1 MVHLRF
7 DEFQE
12 LSLLRT
18 LFLTFLETAQ
28 CMSKFQLSRE
38 VNRAVSKTIH
48 GEFCPG
54 YGCEE
59 LFSSTNLD
67 RLDLSQQ
74 VTYIPLY
81 TSVLSTFMSVF
92 WVMLNHFFSRQSCS
106 TIHRPLL
113 LQYPWHRVSHGP
125 VAKSPADGKKLQ
137 IF

>member
-92 WVMLNHFFSRQSCS
+92 LGHAESFFFPVNHVLPSTDRCCFS
-106 TIHRPLL
+106 IHGIVFPMA
-113 LQYPWHRVSHGP
+113 Q
-125 VAKSPADGKKLQ
+125 
-137 IF
+137 

>member
-92 WVMLNHFFSRQSCS
+92 LGHAESFFFPSIMFYHPPTVAASVSMASCF
-106 TIHRPLL
+106 
-113 LQYPWHRVSHGP
+113 PWPS
-125 VAKSPADGKKLQ
+125 S
-137 IF
+137 